1 MYTIMIIR
9 PKWRTYVAAITAVIF
24 AAAGISPLAGIPS
37 AIDWNVLMMISGTM
51 VVVDFFIASKMPN
64 KIADYLL
71 DKAPNVM
78 WVTIFM
84 SLFAGIISAFID
96 NVATVLMVAPVGMAV
111 CKKLKINPV
120 PMILSIAVSSNLQGA
135 ATLVGDT
142 TSIMLG
148 AYAKMD
154 FTSFF
159 WMNGKPGIFFAVE
172 LGALATIPV
181 MMLVFRKEQQ
191 PVSADVFTTVE
202 DYFPTV
208 MLLAVVVT
216 LIIAS
221 FIPGK
226 PDITNGVICCIIAL
240 ICIIRNAVHYQSFQD
255 SAHALK
261 SVDLQTIILLASLF
275 IVIAGIRNVGIID
288 DVANGIADV
297 GGNNLFL
304 HMICPLLAVVSFI
317 FDCGG
322 EKRLDPRLTPAGV
335 LPTLI
340 YGAVYFIMVI
350 VVGRENGGWADFYG
364 FNMGGRW
371 YVSVAVMLAATYAAA
386 LALWALQRAYL
397 RRRR

>member
-148 AYAKMD
+148 A
-154 FTSFF
+154 
-159 WMNGKPGIFFAVE
+159 
-172 LGALATIPV
+172 
-181 MMLVFRKEQQ
+181 
-191 PVSADVFTTVE
+191 
-202 DYFPTV
+202 
-208 MLLAVVVT
+208 
-216 LIIAS
+216 
-221 FIPGK
+221 
-226 PDITNGVICCIIAL
+226 
-240 ICIIRNAVHYQSFQD
+240 
-255 SAHALK
+255 
-261 SVDLQTIILLASLF
+261 
-275 IVIAGIRNVGIID
+275 
-288 DVANGIADV
+288 
-297 GGNNLFL
+297 
-304 HMICPLLAVVSFI
+304 
-317 FDCGG
+317 
-322 EKRLDPRLTPAGV
+322 
-335 LPTLI
+335 
-340 YGAVYFIMVI
+340 
-350 VVGRENGGWADFYG
+350 
-364 FNMGGRW
+364 
-371 YVSVAVMLAATYAAA
+371 
-386 LALWALQRAYL
+386 
-397 RRRR
+397 